1 MSTPDYVPPPP
12 YSNLYVPK
20 GMKRS
25 HIIAIVIIGVAVAAL
40 VGSLYDSSTYAD
52 LDQALK
58 HPGKEY
64 HVVGTLDRSH
74 EIIYEPSLN
83 ASLTTFT
90 MRDLT
95 GKTCKVH
102 LAKAKPQDF
111 ERSERLV
118 LIGEANENGE
128 FEARDML
135 MKCPSKY
142 NEENKVNG

>member
-1 MSTPDYVPPPP
+1 
-12 YSNLYVPK
+12 
-20 GMKRS
+20 MKRS
-25 HIIAIVIIGVAVAAL
+25 HIIAIVIIAVAIGML

-52 LDQALK
+52 LDQAMK

-64 HVVGTLDRSH
+64 HVVGVLDRSQ

-90 MRDLT
+90 MKDLE
-95 GKTCKVH
+95 GRTCKVR
-102 LAKAKPQDF
+102 LAKAKPQDL
-111 ERSERLV
+111 ERSERVV
-118 LIGEANENGE
+118 LIGKANANGE

-142 NEENKVNG
+142 NEENKIQG

>member
-1 MSTPDYVPPPP
+1 
-12 YSNLYVPK
+12 
-20 GMKRS
+20 MKRS
-25 HIIAIVIIGVAVAAL
+25 HIIAIVIIAVAVAAL

-52 LDQALK
+52 LDQAMAN
-58 HPGKEY
+58 PGKEY
-64 HVVGTLDRSH
+64 HVVGVLDRTQD
-74 EIIYEPSLN
+74 IVYEPSLN

-90 MRDLT
+90 LQDLE
-95 GKTCKVH
+95 GRTCKVH

-118 LIGEANENGE
+118 LIGEATEDGV
-128 FEARDML
+128 FHARDML

>member
-1 MSTPDYVPPPP
+1 
-12 YSNLYVPK
+12 
-20 GMKRS
+20 MKRS
-25 HIIAIVIIGVAVAAL
+25 HIIAIVIIAISIGAL

-52 LDQALK
+52 LEEAMA

-64 HVVGTLDRSH
+64 HVVGVLDRSK
-74 EIIYEPSLN
+74 EVVYEPSLN

-95 GKTCKVH
+95 GRTCKVH

-118 LIGEANENGE
+118 LIGKANANGE

-142 NEENKVNG
+142 NEEHAIEG

>member
-1 MSTPDYVPPPP
+1 
-12 YSNLYVPK
+12 
-20 GMKRS
+20 MKRS
-25 HIIAIVIIGVAVAAL
+25 HIIAIVIIAVAIGAL

-52 LDQALK
+52 LAEATA

-64 HVVGTLDRSH
+64 HVVGTLDRSQA
-74 EIIYEPSLN
+74 IVYEPSLN
-83 ASLTTFT
+83 ASLTSFT
-90 MRDLT
+90 MKDLS
-95 GKTCKVH
+95 GRSCKVH

-118 LIGEANENGE
+118 LIGKATPNGE

-142 NEENKVNG
+142 NEEHKVEG

>member
-1 MSTPDYVPPPP
+1 
-12 YSNLYVPK
+12 
-20 GMKRS
+20 MKRS
-25 HIIAIVIIGVAVAAL
+25 HIIAIVIIAVSIAAL

-52 LDQALK
+52 LAQAMED
-58 HPGKEY
+58 PGTEY
-64 HVVGTLDRSH
+64 HVVGVLDRSQ

-90 MRDLT
+90 MKDLS
-95 GKTCKVH
+95 GKTCTVH

-118 LIGEANENGE
+118 LIGSATENGE
-128 FEARDML
+128 FHARDML

-142 NEENKVNG
+142 NEENRIEG

>member
-1 MSTPDYVPPPP
+1 
-12 YSNLYVPK
+12 
-20 GMKRS
+20 MKRS
-25 HIIAIVIIGVAVAAL
+25 HIIAIVIIAVSIGAL

-52 LDQALK
+52 LDQALS
-58 HPGKEY
+58 HPGKEF
-64 HVVGTLDRSH
+64 HVVGTLDRSQ
-74 EIIYEPSLN
+74 EIVYEPGLN
-83 ASLTTFT
+83 ASLTTFS
-90 MRDLT
+90 MRDLE

-118 LIGEANENGE
+118 LIGKANENGE

-142 NEENKVNG
+142 NEEHRIEG

>member
-1 MSTPDYVPPPP
+1 
-12 YSNLYVPK
+12 
-20 GMKRS
+20 MKRS
-25 HIIAIVIIGVAVAAL
+25 HIIAILIIAVAIAAL

-52 LDQALK
+52 LDQALAD
-58 HPGKEY
+58 PGKEY
-64 HVVGTLDRSH
+64 HVVGVLDRSA
-74 EIIYEPSLN
+74 EIVYEPSLN

-90 MRDLT
+90 MKDLT
-95 GKTCKVH
+95 GKTCRVH

-118 LIGEANENGE
+118 LIGEANANGE

-142 NEENKVNG
+142 NEEHRIEG